1 MRARKRCR
9 RLGPP
14 PLRTVETPEGRNQDP
29 RVWVR
34 RSPSPPVGSAA
45 PGWDRYSKGGG
56 GNRIPYLQRSR
67 PAAAAA
73 ERFRP
78 RGNVKLL
85 R

>member
-29 RVWVR
+29 RVWAR

-45 PGWDRYSKGGG
+45 PGWDRYSRGAEVIEL
-56 GNRIPYLQRSR
+56 RTWQRL
-67 PAAAAA
+67 
-73 ERFRP
+73 RP